1 MLLPVFI
8 VDAGKRRGRGC
19 ADGKGLGMAAEFI
32 AWIASWG
39 AEEIQAA
46 MAVFGTVIG
55 SVIAFFGW
63 RISRHSAYGA
73 KPVSVVAAK
82 IITWSHNSAHELS
95 CEIEIWNMHKY
106 PIVIRDCVFTTNDLP
121 FERLQPLHFHED
133 ERWHVSSNTLYR
145 TSDNPTV
152 VRPDEHV
159 ILRPAGRFTWNR
171 EAPFK
176 KSVKW
181 TITYFD
187 PRRSKEYRLQGR
199 DVFDRT
205 GLQSQGL

>member
-1 MLLPVFI
+1 MM
-8 VDAGKRRGRGC
+8 G
-19 ADGKGLGMAAEFI
+19 EFI
-32 AWIASWG
+32 ARLAQWG

-46 MAVFGTVIG
+46 MAVFSTVIG
-55 SVIAFFGW
+55 SAIAFFGW

-106 PIVIRDCVFTTNDLP
+106 PIVIRDCIFTVSGFH
-121 FERLQPLHFHED
+121 FERLQPIHLKED
-133 ERWHVSSNTLYR
+133 ERWHVSGNTVHR
-145 TSDNPTV
+145 TVNEPTV

-159 ILRPAGRFTWNR
+159 TLRPAGRFNWNR
-171 EAPFK
+171 EKPFK
-176 KSVKW
+176 TSVKW

-187 PRRSKEYRLQGR
+187 PRRSKENKLHGR
-199 DVFDRT
+199 DVFDYSF
-205 GLQSQGL
+205 LHEQGF